1 MNAQKHLAVAS
12 FCLLTAC
19 APPPTAEMMP
29 ELSPIPDANQ
39 IAASNAPLNSRTHDK
54 TMPATADSLTQTKN
68 PNSKAGEN
76 GRTSTA
82 ATRVSS
88 WDVRGSMAAK
98 NKSKGWSATM
108 NWLQRGQSTYQIRL
122 MGPLGG
128 GTVLISRSGGV
139 VTLKDGPKTT
149 SSSNAEELLLK
160 QTGIRLPVSNLYYWV
175 RGLPAPGSIQSEQ
188 RDSANHLLRLKQN
201 GYTINFTQY
210 TAVKGIHLPSMIQL
224 NGNGLMI
231 KVRIRSWVI

>member
-19 APPPTAEMMP
+19 APPPTTEMMP
-29 ELSPIPDANQ
+29 ELSPIPDTNQ
-39 IAASNAPLNSRTHDK
+39 ISDNNTRLSSHASDK
-54 TMPATADSLTQTKN
+54 TIPATAERLAQTKTVN
-68 PNSKAGEN
+68 QTGEN
-76 GRTSTA
+76 KRTNTA

-108 NWLQRGQSTYQIRL
+108 NWIQRGPSTYQIRL

-139 VTLKDGPKTT
+139 VTLKDGPKTA

-175 RGLPAPGSIQSEQ
+175 RGLPAPGSIQGEE

-210 TAVKGIHLPSMIQL
+210 TAVKGVHLPSMIQL

-231 KVRIRSWVI
+231 KVRIRSWTI

>member
-1 MNAQKHLAVAS
+1 MNAMKHLAVAS

-19 APPPTAEMMP
+19 APPRAPENMP
-29 ELSPIPDANQ
+29 PL
-39 IAASNAPLNSRTHDK
+39 APLPDNNQAIDGNASLNPLSAEKNTTTDSRALAKLKASEANVTG
-54 TMPATADSLTQTKN
+54 Q
-68 PNSKAGEN
+68 SKG
-76 GRTSTA
+76 GGKA
-82 ATRVSS
+82 AVVSS
-88 WDVRGSMAAK
+88 WNIRGSMAAK

-108 NWLQRGQSTYQIRL
+108 NWVQRGSSTYQIRL

-139 VTLKDGPKTT
+139 VTLKDGPKTAT
-149 SSSNAEELLLK
+149 SANAEDLLLK

-175 RGLPAPGSIQSEQ
+175 RGLPAPGKVQGEQ
-188 RDSANHLLRLKQN
+188 RDGANHLLMLRQN

-210 TAVKGIHLPSMIQL
+210 TTVKGIDLPSMIQL

-231 KVRIRSWVI
+231 KVRIRSWAI